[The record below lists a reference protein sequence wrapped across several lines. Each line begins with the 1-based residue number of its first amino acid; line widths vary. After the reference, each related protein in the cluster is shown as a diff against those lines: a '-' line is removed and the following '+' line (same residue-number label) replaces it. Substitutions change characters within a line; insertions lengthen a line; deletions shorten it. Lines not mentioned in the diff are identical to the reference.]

1 MLKLSFR
8 SMFNRIFKSK
18 SQNIIAENFKLLNGY
33 ENVFTPFDAN
43 AYDDDTVRTCID
55 CIAKHCAK
63 LKPKH
68 IRKKAGKIQE
78 QINDSLDYLLANRPN
93 EYLSTYDFIYKVI
106 SQLFAYN
113 NAFIYIKFNAWGN
126 VEGLYPLNFGDL
138 ELKEYKGQLFCK
150 FNFLGGETVFVPY
163 TELIHLRRH
172 FNRHEI
178 YGESNKALK
187 SSLDILRHIKMALK
201 SAVINCF
208 KLWGILKFNQVL
220 RNDDLMKAYETFI
233 NSFISS
239 SSGKVSGLGA
249 LDAKADFKELTSDI
263 KTVDATQMDF
273 AREDIYRYFGL
284 SDKII
289 TSTYTE
295 EEYIA
300 FYESVIEPIA
310 VQMGLEFTQKI
321 LTKGEQSHGN
331 EIIFESNRLQYAST
345 NSKIRI
351 CQALLPQGI
360 ITINEARDLFGYG
373 GIEGGDERQ
382 ISLNF
387 VNANNQSMYQ
397 VGKNLQSNADEG
409 GDEDE

>member
-1 MLKLSFR
+1 MKINFR
-8 SMFNRIFKSK
+8 NMFNNIFKGK
-18 SQNIIAENFKLLNGY
+18 EQNVIAENFKLLNGY
-33 ENVFTPFDAN
+33 ENVFTPFDDN

-106 SQLFAYN
+106 SQLFSYN
-113 NAFIYIKFNAWGN
+113 NAFIYIKFNKWGY
-126 VEGLYPLNFGDL
+126 VEGLYPLNFGEL
-138 ELKEYKGQLFCK
+138 ELKQYKNELFCK
-150 FNFLGGETVFVPY
+150 FTFNGGESVFVPY
-163 TELIHLRRH
+163 NELIHLKRH

-178 YGESNKALK
+178 FGESNQTLK
-187 SSLDILRHIKMALK
+187 NSLDILRHVKMALK

-220 RNDDLMKAYETFI
+220 RNEDLIKAYDTFI
-233 NSFISS
+233 NSFMNASS
-239 SSGKVSGLGA
+239 KKVSGIGA
-249 LDAKADFKELTSDI
+249 LDAKTDFKELTSDI
-263 KTVDATQMDF
+263 KTVDSTQMSF

-284 SDKII
+284 SEKII
-289 TSTYTE
+289 TSTYNE

-310 VQMGLEFTQKI
+310 IQMGLEFTEKL
-321 LTKGEQSHGN
+321 LTKGERNHGN

-360 ITINEARDLFGYG
+360 ITINEARDLFGYS

-387 VNANNQSMYQ
+387 VNANNQALYQ
-397 VGKNLQSNADEG
+397 LGKKLQDDVNKK
-409 GDEDE
+409 GDDKDD

>member
-1 MLKLSFR
+1 MKINFR
-8 SMFNRIFKSK
+8 NMFNNIFKGK
-18 SQNIIAENFKLLNGY
+18 EQNVIAENFKLLNGY
-33 ENVFTPFDAN
+33 ENVFTPFDDN

-106 SQLFAYN
+106 SQLFSYN
-113 NAFIYIKFNAWGN
+113 NAFIYIKFNKWGY
-126 VEGLYPLNFGDL
+126 VEGLYPLNFGEL
-138 ELKEYKGQLFCK
+138 ELKQYKNELFCK
-150 FNFLGGETVFVPY
+150 FTFNGGESVFVPY
-163 TELIHLRRH
+163 NELIHLKRH

-178 YGESNKALK
+178 FEESNQTLK
-187 SSLDILRHIKMALK
+187 NSLDILRHVKMALK

-220 RNDDLMKAYETFI
+220 RNEDLIKAYDTFI
-233 NSFISS
+233 NSFMNASS
-239 SSGKVSGLGA
+239 KKVSGIGA
-249 LDAKADFKELTSDI
+249 LDAKTDFKELTSDI
-263 KTVDATQMDF
+263 KTVDSTQMSF

-284 SDKII
+284 SEKII
-289 TSTYTE
+289 TSTYNE

-310 VQMGLEFTQKI
+310 IQMGLEFTEKL
-321 LTKGEQSHGN
+321 LTKGERNHGN

-360 ITINEARDLFGYG
+360 ITINEARDLFGYS

-387 VNANNQSMYQ
+387 VNANNQALYQ
-397 VGKNLQSNADEG
+397 LGKKLQDDVNKK
-409 GDEDE
+409 GDDKDD

>member
-8 SMFNRIFKSK
+8 SMFNRIFKGK

-113 NAFIYIKFNAWGN
+113 NAFIYIKFSRWGS

-150 FNFLGGETVFVPY
+150 FDFLGGETVFVPY

-187 SSLDILRHIKMALK
+187 SSLDILRHIKIALK

-208 KLWGILKFNQVL
+208 ILWGILKFNQVL
-220 RNDDLMKAYETFI
+220 RDDDLMKAYETFI

-321 LTKGEQSHGN
+321 LTKGERSHGN

-397 VGKNLQSNADEG
+397 VGKNQPNDTGEG
-409 GDEDE
+409 GDDDE

>member
-1 MLKLSFR
+1 MKINFR
-8 SMFNRIFKSK
+8 NMFNSIFKGK
-18 SQNIIAENFKLLNGY
+18 EQNIITENFKLLNGY
-33 ENVFTPFDAN
+33 ENVFTPFDDN
-43 AYDDDTVRTCID
+43 AYDDDTVRTCVD

-93 EYLSTYDFIYKVI
+93 EYLSTYDFIYKII
-106 SQLFAYN
+106 SQLFSYN
-113 NAFIYIKFNAWGN
+113 NAFIYIKFNKWGY
-126 VEGLYPLNFGDL
+126 VEGLYPLNFGEL
-138 ELKEYKGQLFCK
+138 ELKQYKNELFCK
-150 FNFLGGETVFVPY
+150 FTFNGGESVFVPY
-163 TELIHLRRH
+163 NELIHLKRH

-178 YGESNKALK
+178 FGESNQTLK
-187 SSLDILRHIKMALK
+187 NSLDILRHVKMALK

-220 RNDDLMKAYETFI
+220 RDEDLMKAYDTFI
-233 NSFISS
+233 NSFMNTSS
-239 SSGKVSGLGA
+239 KKVSGIGA
-249 LDAKADFKELTSDI
+249 LDAKTDFKELTSDI
-263 KTVDATQMDF
+263 KTVDSTQMSF

-284 SDKII
+284 SEKII
-289 TSTYTE
+289 TSTYNE

-310 VQMGLEFTQKI
+310 IQMGLEFTEKL
-321 LTKGEQSHGN
+321 LTKGERNHGN

-360 ITINEARDLFGYG
+360 ITINEARDLFGYS

-387 VNANNQSMYQ
+387 VNANHQALYQ
-397 VGKNLQSNADEG
+397 LGKDLDINKKGDDKDE
-409 GDEDE
+409 